1 MYFII
6 CLNLAKNSRKNI
18 RMKKNIKK
26 KYESNRIGTGRD
38 GREREKGFSLGVFKG
53 GDQKQTLIE
62 IGLSMKTLVKYL
74 SRYDENGGPR
84 CFAKR

>member
-1 MYFII
+1 VYFII

-18 RMKKNIKK
+18 RMKKNILKK
-26 KYESNRIGTGRD
+26 NMNRIESGRD

-84 CFAKR
+84 RFAKR